1 MDMEDSRVGR
11 GVDSCNNMANG
22 SRKRVSDFLKQCC
35 EAKKCKLDLERQLF
49 AKRVE
54 KKRYEDQIRIIK
66 AKILRWTQ
74 QMNAKEAILDTIN
87 QQMESLTAEHSSATN
102 TDSDFYTSLHTEST
116 KSERT
121 ELYTEFK
128 KTSMDSR
135 RDDGR
140 DNVSRDGLATATVLR
155 DTTTDV
161 ITEQQRETSSIDR
174 VDDSFLEAVNKINCS
189 GVVGLDSKGKDIGRK
204 GLLSLIQ
211 ISTEKCVYI
220 FDILTIGYTALEL
233 VIPLLKKDLVR
244 Y

>member
-1 MDMEDSRVGR
+1 
-11 GVDSCNNMANG
+11 
-22 SRKRVSDFLKQCC
+22 
-35 EAKKCKLDLERQLF
+35 
-49 AKRVE
+49 
-54 KKRYEDQIRIIK
+54 
-66 AKILRWTQ
+66 
-74 QMNAKEAILDTIN
+74 
-87 QQMESLTAEHSSATN
+87 
-102 TDSDFYTSLHTEST
+102 
-116 KSERT
+116 
-121 ELYTEFK
+121 
-128 KTSMDSR
+128 MDSR

-189 GVVGLDSKGKDIGRK
+189 GVVGLDGKGKDIGRK